1 MHGTNQSGSWP
12 GKKLNALLGEL
23 HDEMGP
29 RSDGTDQARLCE
41 YRDFLSDVCNF
52 GRPPFSGDKP
62 FCKSLFA
69 CRGVR

>member
-1 MHGTNQSGSWP
+1 
-12 GKKLNALLGEL
+12 
-23 HDEMGP
+23 MGP

-69 CRGVR
+69 CRGAR